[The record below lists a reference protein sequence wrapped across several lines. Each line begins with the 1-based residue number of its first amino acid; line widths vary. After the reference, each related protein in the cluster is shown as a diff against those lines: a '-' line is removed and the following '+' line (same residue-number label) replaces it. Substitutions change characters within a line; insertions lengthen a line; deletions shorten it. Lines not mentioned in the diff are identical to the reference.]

1 MKLQK
6 SLNEAIRVSRDEMG
20 KSAEMVYNKRRADI
34 EKQIKAL
41 PKALKTLDAL
51 QRKNPT
57 DWGYAGSLGR
67 FKEELEDIIYFMNDA
82 R

>member
-20 KSAEMVYNKRRADI
+20 KSSEIVYNIRRADI

-41 PKALKTLDAL
+41 PKAL
-51 QRKNPT
+51 
-57 DWGYAGSLGR
+57 
-67 FKEELEDIIYFMNDA
+67 
-82 R
+82 